1 MMKNK
6 QRFLMI
12 TLLSCLMI
20 LLVGCSLAK
29 EDAGSDTKDT
39 LIGAFITDEYLDLF
53 DLDAYLDGN
62 ASKLLQNPGT
72 VINDT
77 DGCTNPL
84 YAKTDRKSS
93 KDPSDWKISFD
104 GIKGLNLLNLIW
116 TDENDTI
123 CRALQSSDGICD
135 AQIDW
140 TESDNST
147 ETVLSATIY
156 TVPQGSDKSPA
167 YYVNPVYQTS
177 DGKIYVVPGSGISN
191 SSISDE
197 SDNMS
202 ICLNDQTDSM
212 EKWITKTEKCSVTV
226 RFSSMFKP
234 VKITLIQMDEKNQVL
249 KQEEY
254 IPGNLPDQLTAE
266 KDTSYFVIET
276 EKKAPDG
283 RKEITRDIYECKDSD
298 DEVSLETFYAMDNKI
313 VSKQYTEIKWD
324 N

>member
-1 MMKNK
+1 M
-6 QRFLMI
+6 
-12 TLLSCLMI
+12 
-20 LLVGCSLAK
+20 
-29 EDAGSDTKDT
+29 
-39 LIGAFITDEYLDLF
+39 
-53 DLDAYLDGN
+53 
-62 ASKLLQNPGT
+62 
-72 VINDT
+72 
-77 DGCTNPL
+77 
-84 YAKTDRKSS
+84 
-93 KDPSDWKISFD
+93 
-104 GIKGLNLLNLIW
+104 
-116 TDENDTI
+116 
-123 CRALQSSDGICD
+123 
-135 AQIDW
+135 
-140 TESDNST
+140 
-147 ETVLSATIY
+147 VLSATIY

-212 EKWITKTEKCSVTV
+212 EKGITKTEKCSVTV
-226 RFSSMFKP
+226 QFSSMFKP

-266 KDTSYFVIET
+266 KDTSYFIIET